1 MEAKEYKIQDILTE
15 NKKYIIPAYQ
25 RPYSWNPDNV
35 EQLIDDI
42 YQSYK
47 SDEKEYFIGSI
58 ICINYDDNRTFEVVD
73 GQQRLT
79 TLILI
84 LSQIKNVIKNK
95 NIKDDLQNRILP
107 IDIYSDKPE
116 KSNKPRLVIRKKE
129 YDFYVNYILQENFDI
144 PLNNLTEVE
153 ELFLKNIQIIK
164 KYLKNKNEIELKS
177 LSKYILHNVF
187 VVFVQTDNFTSS
199 FRLFNVLNNRGLSL
213 SNADLIKNALFDA
226 ASRKNKDSSQVEKAW
241 ADIESMIG
249 VRGLN
254 KFLTL
259 HKISKQK
266 DRNRVIKKDLNS
278 YLLILKEDFNND
290 AVKMSLSLVRSA
302 KNYMKIINNDFEHIN
317 IRMRIPSLIELYN
330 DECMPVLLAFLNR
343 KTKLNNLS
351 YDQFSNFVVIFEKV
365 YMHGWLKKQTKG
377 KREKVSYSSLVAIN
391 NNLPFHEIIKF
402 VSNHSDNKGLKNSL
416 KNDIY
421 EPRGNQVKL
430 IKIIF
435 TRLYLEE
442 KMEVLSQIQLRR
454 VTIDHILPKKLDNE
468 YWKEKF
474 TKEDHAVWL
483 NKLGNLVII
492 NGSHNPKSQSKT
504 FEKKKIF
511 YNRLNGKSIFD
522 FTKELCETSDWGK
535 SELIKRHDVIINK
548 IILLWSV

>member
-1 MEAKEYKIQDILTE
+1 MEAKECKVQDILTE

-58 ICINYDDNRTFEVVD
+58 ICINDDDNHTFEVVD

-84 LSQIKNVIKNK
+84 LSQLKNSIKNK
-95 NIKDDLQNRILP
+95 SIKDDLQNRILP
-107 IDIYSDKPE
+107 IDVYSDKP
-116 KSNKPRLVIRKKE
+116 NKPRLTIRKKE
-129 YDFYVNYILQENFDI
+129 YDFYVNHILQGQPD
-144 PLNNLTEVE
+144 LVLKDLTEIE
-153 ELFLKNIQIIK
+153 MLFFRNIQTIRKYIK
-164 KYLKNKNEIELKS
+164 DKDELELKS

-199 FRLFNVLNNRGLSL
+199 FRLFNVLNNRGLPL

-226 ASRKNKDSSQVEKAW
+226 ASSENKDPSQVEKAW
-241 ADIESMIG
+241 ADIENMVG
-249 VRGLN
+249 VKGLN
-254 KFLTL
+254 KFLTI
-259 HKISKQK
+259 HKISQQK
-266 DRNRVIKKDLNS
+266 DRNRVVKKDLNS
-278 YLLILKEDFNND
+278 YLLILKNDFNND

-302 KNYMKIINNDFEHIN
+302 QNYIKIINNDFDDN
-317 IRMRIPSLIELYN
+317 IIRVRIPSLIELYN

-343 KTKLNNLS
+343 KEKLDNLS
-351 YDQFSNFVVIFEKV
+351 YEQFSNFVVIFEKV
-365 YMHGWLKKQTKG
+365 YMHGWFKKETKS
-377 KREKVSYSSLVAIN
+377 KREMVSYSSLVAIN
-391 NNLPFHEIIKF
+391 NNLSFDDIITY
-402 VSNHSDNKGLKNSL
+402 VSNHSDNEGFKYSL

-442 KMEVLSQIQLRR
+442 EIKGLPQTQIGRT
-454 VTIDHILPKKLDNE
+454 TIDHILPQKFDKN
-468 YWKEKF
+468 YWKNEF

-483 NKLGNLVII
+483 NKLGNLTII
-492 NGSHNPKSQSKT
+492 NGSHNPKSQNKT

-511 YNRLNGKSIFD
+511 YNRVNGKNVFNY
-522 FTKELCETSDWGK
+522 TKNLCEISKWSK
-535 SELIKRHDVIINK
+535 SELIKRHNYIINK
-548 IILLWSV
+548 IELLWSV